1 MNILITGGCGFIG
14 SHFVLRLIEQ
24 GHNPIILDDLSNSS
38 PKVLEAIKKIS
49 GKEPE
54 LIKGSI
60 LDRGLLN
67 EIFSNF
73 KFDSVVHF
81 AASKSIGESVINPYK
96 YYLNNFVGT
105 LNLIDF
111 MRENG
116 VFKLV
121 FSSSAAVYGDAKE
134 VPIKEESALVPTN
147 PYGKS
152 KLMTEVFLRDIFKA
166 EKNWNIVMLRYFN
179 PIGAHSSGL
188 IGEWPTTP
196 YNIIPIISDV
206 ALGKK
211 ESLKIFGND
220 YPTSDGTCVR
230 DYIHIE
236 DLVDGHL
243 KALKFI
249 DHNKNLSYFNLGTGK
264 GTSVLDLISC
274 FEEVS
279 GKRIPVDYIERR
291 EGDVPVLYTDPLKA
305 KNELGFNASRSL
317 HKMCEDTWRWLSNNP
332 NGYDL

>member
-211 ESLKIFGND
+211 ENLKIFGND